1 MWVRIPGCSPS
12 RHFSD
17 QLAYWVI
24 PEYAT
29 GMKLAIS
36 IPDPLAEAVDAF
48 AKHRGLP
55 RSRIIASAIADYLA
69 RQAPSRVT
77 ERLDAVY
84 ALERDSLDTGVA
96 AAGRRLLRET
106 AW

>member
-1 MWVRIPGCSPS
+1 MRFGVLPRESREPGCG
-12 RHFSD
+12 
-17 QLAYWVI
+17 LAPRVI

-29 GMKLAIS
+29 SMKLAIS

-48 AKHRGLP
+48 AKRRGLP

-69 RQAPSRVT
+69 RQAPSKVT

-84 ALERDSLDTGVA
+84 ALERDAGDAGVL
-96 AAGRRLLRET
+96 AAGRRLLEQSK
-106 AW
+106 W